1 MDSQSK
7 LKDYMS
13 QMRVMEDK
21 LRETKLQA
29 KFDEYS
35 QLSYDEFEKEEK
47 LRREEDELR
56 HLRELQEEERRRR
69 EAVQAQYARMQYAQP
84 YGAPVPYNYAAELAR
99 QKQAI
104 EMQQLAILQEQVRVQ
119 EEENRRLQ
127 ERLNS
132 MQVRPVY
139 QYPMPSPYPQP
150 QPSPYPPQPPV
161 IPQQP
166 PVMMMSP
173 PVQYPTQVYFIQ
185 NNEPSSKAKTNE
197 PLSKESETASD
208 KRDMQSDRVEKVDAV
223 VEEKKEA
230 VVEVDHNVERNIGD
244 EFDDDSDIK
253 FNERLSFADLYV
265 LLSSEQKRY
274 CDELRDYAKK
284 KSGAKEFPAKY
295 HLAVGN
301 GQKVIV
307 KMTIKNGICFAQF
320 RLEDERLRSIR
331 RNASMGGADIQIKE
345 TKVPLL
351 DESALIA
358 AKEMV
363 DLRLVQLEEHVLLQ
377 KQRAAERRKAAKPD

>member
-7 LKDYMS
+7 LNDYMS

-69 EAVQAQYARMQYAQP
+69 EEVQAQYARMQYPQL
-84 YGAPVPYNYAAELAR
+84 YGAPVAYNYAAELAR
-99 QKQAI
+99 QKQALEI
-104 EMQQLAILQEQVRVQ
+104 QQLTILQEQVRVQ

-132 MQVRPVY
+132 MQIRPVY
-139 QYPMPSPYPQP
+139 QYQMPLPYPQ
-150 QPSPYPPQPPV
+150 Q
-161 IPQQP
+161 

-185 NNEPSSKAKTNE
+185 NNEPNSKAKTNE
-197 PLSKESETASD
+197 SPLSKETETASS
-208 KRDMQSDRVEKVDAV
+208 KRDMQSDIAESVDDAA
-223 VEEKKEA
+223 EEKKEV
-230 VVEVDHNVERNIGD
+230 VVEANQNVVRNIGD
-244 EFDDDSDIK
+244 EFDAESDIK
-253 FNERLSFADLYV
+253 FNERLTFADLYV
-265 LLSSEQKRY
+265 LLSNEQKQY

-295 HLAVGN
+295 HLTVGN
-301 GQKVIV
+301 GQKVVV
-307 KMTIKNGICFAQF
+307 KMTIKNGICFALF
-320 RLEDERLRSIR
+320 RLEDERLRNIR
-331 RNASMGGADIQIKE
+331 RNATIGGADIQIKE

-351 DESALIA
+351 DESALSA

-377 KQRAAERRKAAKPD
+377 KQRAADRRKVAKPD

>member
-69 EAVQAQYARMQYAQP
+69 EAVQAQYARMQYSQP

-132 MQVRPVY
+132 MRVQPVY

-150 QPSPYPPQPPV
+150 QPSPY
-161 IPQQP
+161 PQQP

-185 NNEPSSKAKTNE
+185 NNEPTSKAKTNE
-197 PLSKESETASD
+197 SPLSKESKIESDERDKPSDTAVS
-208 KRDMQSDRVEKVDAV
+208 VDAV
-223 VEEKKEA
+223 AEEKKEV
-230 VVEVDHNVERNIGD
+230 VVETDQNVERNIED
-244 EFDDDSDIK
+244 EFDAESDIR

-265 LLSSEQKRY
+265 LLSNEQKQY

-295 HLAVGN
+295 HLSVGN

-331 RNASMGGADIQIKE
+331 RNATTSGADIQIKE

-351 DESALIA
+351 DESALCA

-363 DLRLVQLEEHVLLQ
+363 DLRLVQLEEYVLLQ

>member
-35 QLSYDEFEKEEK
+35 QLSYVEFEKEEK

-69 EAVQAQYARMQYAQP
+69 EEVQAQYARMQYAQP
-84 YGAPVPYNYAAELAR
+84 YGTPVPYNYAAELAR
-99 QKQAI
+99 QKQALEI
-104 EMQQLAILQEQVRVQ
+104 QQLAVLQEQVRAQ

-132 MQVRPVY
+132 MQVQPVY
-139 QYPMPSPYPQP
+139 QYQMPSPYPQ
-150 QPSPYPPQPPV
+150 Q
-161 IPQQP
+161 

-185 NNEPSSKAKTNE
+185 NNEPNSKTKTNE
-197 PLSKESETASD
+197 SSFSKETETASG
-208 KRDMQSDRVEKVDAV
+208 KSDMQSDMTVSVDAAA
-223 VEEKKEA
+223 EEKKEVA
-230 VVEVDHNVERNIGD
+230 VETHQNIERNTD
-244 EFDDDSDIK
+244 NEFDAESDVK
-253 FNERLSFADLYV
+253 FNERLTFADSYV
-265 LLSSEQKRY
+265 LLSNEQKRY

-295 HLAVGN
+295 HLSVGN

-307 KMTIKNGICFAQF
+307 KLTIKNGICFAQF

-331 RNASMGGADIQIKE
+331 RNATMSGTDIQIKE
-345 TKVPLL
+345 TKVPIL
-351 DESALIA
+351 DESALSA

-363 DLRLVQLEEHVLLQ
+363 DLRLVQLEEYILLQ
-377 KQRAAERRKAAKPD
+377 KQRAAERRKAAKTD